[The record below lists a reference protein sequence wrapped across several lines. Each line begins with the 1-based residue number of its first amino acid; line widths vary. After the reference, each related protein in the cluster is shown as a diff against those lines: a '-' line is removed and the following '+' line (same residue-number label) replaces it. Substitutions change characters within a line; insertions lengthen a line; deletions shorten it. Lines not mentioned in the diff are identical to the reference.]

1 MLTIIAPMKSE
12 ISYLRQN
19 PALLRQDGAAVQALV
34 VGVGKEAVQRSL
46 SRWLEAPEN
55 GSTNGTKSS
64 VSDRLLLLGFA
75 GAVDPALAGGDL
87 LLASRYYLDR
97 DTQGEAGPEEVAK
110 EFFEADSSMLEKAT
124 AAVSA
129 SGLAWREVDSLTVG
143 RPVGTG
149 EEKAAIYLSHSGRR
163 SVGTVNMED
172 YWVAEFAA
180 RAEIPFLAVRAV
192 IDTADQAIPSY
203 AMGLQERRWSALAS
217 AAASPWQFPNLIRLA
232 GNLRLARQSLRQF
245 ATAFLQGPEM
255 LADGP
260 APAKFA
266 EGLDKEENR
275 QPVGTG

>member
-55 GSTNGTKSS
+55 GSTDGSTSS
-64 VSDRLLLLGFA
+64 SPDRLLLLGFA
-75 GAVDPALAGGDL
+75 GAVDPGLAGGDL
-87 LLASRYYLDR
+87 VLSGRYYLEP
-97 DTQGEAGPEEVAK
+97 DTPEGLGQD
-110 EFFEADSSMLEKAT
+110 FFEADSAMLEKAT
-124 AAVSA
+124 AAASG

-143 RPVGTG
+143 RPVATG
-149 EEKAAIYLSHSGRR
+149 EEKAAIYLSHSGRH

-203 AMGLQERRWSALAS
+203 AMGLQERRWFALAS

-245 ATAFLQGPEM
+245 ATAFLQEPEK
-255 LADGP
+255 LADRL
-260 APAKFA
+260 APAIFA